1 MSALKNVKVTKGK
14 KGDIAGEDK
23 SPLVTAAPIFLV
35 DGRINLIAMI
45 QLAYRYSC
53 NWRYQFNYDKTRV
66 LVFGKC
72 AVTHSKNKYVSRN
85 LVFEN
90 SEYVN
95 LGVFK
100 NRFGYFHKNIDENI
114 TEARKKAGMLFSAD
128 FDRRRMNHPV

>member
-1 MSALKNVKVTKGK
+1 M
-14 KGDIAGEDK
+14 
-23 SPLVTAAPIFLV
+23 

-72 AVTHSKNKYVSRN
+72 AVTHSKNKYVSGN

-90 SEYVN
+90 SECVN

-100 NRFGYFHKNIDENI
+100 NRFGHFHKILMRISLRPE
-114 TEARKKAGMLFSAD
+114 KKQECYSLPILTGEE
-128 FDRRRMNHPV
+128 